1 MSAAKKGLGRGF
13 ESLIPVDLIDDSFD
27 PNSVYDPT
35 ARQDEKVSQEKTLPV
50 ARLVANP
57 DQPRRYFDE
66 EALAE
71 LAASVKEHGLIQP
84 ILVTPK
90 GDDYEIVAGERRYR
104 ASVLAGLEEV
114 PVIIRSMTD
123 QNQLEISLIENI
135 QRRDLNS
142 IETAT
147 AYAKLRD
154 QFNLTNDQIA
164 KRVHKSS
171 SAVINT
177 MRLLKLPKEVVALI
191 AEGQLSEGQ
200 VRPLIGQDPDLIV
213 KTIPRIIAEEW
224 SARKVEQYVVN
235 LKKGEQEATP
245 VAKNP
250 LESKN
255 EAAMESLRTRLNS
268 KVSIRTNAK
277 GAGKIVIDFKN
288 QEDLNRIQNL
298 LG

>member
-1 MSAAKKGLGRGF
+1 MSAKKGLGRGF
-13 ESLIPVDLIDDSFD
+13 ESLIPIDLIDDSFD

-35 ARQDEKVSQEKTLPV
+35 AQQDEKVSKESTLPIDKI
-50 ARLVANP
+50 RANP
-57 DQPRRYFDE
+57 DQPRRNFDE
-66 EALAE
+66 EAIAE

-104 ASVLAGLEEV
+104 ASKLAGLKEV

-164 KRVHKSS
+164 QRVHKSS

-200 VRPLIGQDPDLIV
+200 ARPLIGQDPDLIV

-235 LKKGEQEATP
+235 LKKGSEEEVTS
-245 VAKNP
+245 KKP
-250 LESKN
+250 LEAQH
-255 EAAMESLRTRLNS
+255 EAAIEALRARLNS

-277 GAGKIVIDFKN
+277 GAGKIVINFKN
-288 QEDLNRIQNL
+288 QEDLDRIQDL